1 MKSEKEKKKLAVVIE
16 SRACESR
23 ACVHVYTYWCS
34 RHRQYCNTHEVT
46 VSKTKGMEHGHGT
59 QIIISPRC
67 ARPKSLHVWHGRW
80 RS

>member
-1 MKSEKEKKKLAVVIE
+1 MIE
-16 SRACESR
+16 SRACEIR

-59 QIIISPRC
+59 KIIKILNLAHAVRVPSRSTSGMAAGGRDPR
-67 ARPKSLHVWHGRW
+67 AQSTR
-80 RS
+80 